1 MQYKTPP
8 NVSSDLNLFVV
19 VITMIIFLY
28 HNY

>member
-19 VITMIIFLY
+19 VITMIYIFIQKF
-28 HNY
+28 